1 MSRRLERVNGLL
13 RQEISAIVSSDLSD
27 PRLGSLIS
35 VTEVDCSP
43 DLGSAKVYVSVLG
56 GQKEK
61 SASLEALKSA
71 AGFVHRN
78 LRGRVRLRTVPSL
91 EFRLDE
97 SIEAGFAIL
106 EKIRQTVTHPSP
118 DDHSSQ

>member
-27 PRLGSLIS
+27 PRLGSLVS

-56 GQKEK
+56 GQEEK
-61 SASLEALKSA
+61 SASLEALNSA

-78 LRGRVRLRTVPSL
+78 LRGRVRLRTVPSV

-118 DDHSSQ
+118 DDQSSQ

>member
-27 PRLGSLIS
+27 PRLGSLVS

-56 GQKEK
+56 GQEEK
-61 SASLEALKSA
+61 SASLEALNSA

-78 LRGRVRLRTVPSL
+78 LRDRVRLRTVPSL

>member
-13 RQEISAIVSSDLSD
+13 RQEISAIVSAELSD
-27 PRLGSLIS
+27 PRLGSLVS

-56 GQKEK
+56 GQEDK
-61 SASLEALKSA
+61 SASLEALNSA
-71 AGFVHRN
+71 AGFVHRS
-78 LRGRVRLRTVPSL
+78 LRHRVRLKNLPSL

-97 SIEAGFAIL
+97 SIEVGFALL
-106 EKIRQTVTHPSP
+106 EKIRQTAPPASP
-118 DDHSSQ
+118 DDRSSN

>member
-13 RQEISAIVSSDLSD
+13 RQEISSIVSSELSD
-27 PRLGSLIS
+27 PRLGSMVS

-56 GQKEK
+56 GQEDK

-71 AGFVHRN
+71 AGFVHRS
-78 LRGRVRLRTVPSL
+78 LRHRVRLRTVPSL
-91 EFRLDE
+91 EFRLDQ
-97 SIEAGFAIL
+97 SIEAGFAVL
-106 EKIRQTVTHPSP
+106 EQIRQNAPVPGPH
-118 DDHSSQ
+118 DYSST

>member
-13 RQEISAIVSSDLSD
+13 RQEISAIVSSELSD
-27 PRLGSLIS
+27 PRLGSLVS

-56 GQKEK
+56 GQEDK
-61 SASLEALKSA
+61 SASLKALNSA
-71 AGFVHRN
+71 AGFVHRS
-78 LRGRVRLRTVPSL
+78 LRHRVRLKTVPSL

-97 SIEAGFAIL
+97 SIEAGFALL
-106 EKIRQTVTHPSP
+106 EKIRRTVPQPAP
-118 DDHSSQ
+118 DDHSKT

>member
-1 MSRRLERVNGLL
+1 MSRRLERINGLL

>member
-13 RQEISAIVSSDLSD
+13 RQEISTIVSSDLSD
-27 PRLGSLIS
+27 PRLGSLVS

-56 GQKEK
+56 GQEEK
-61 SASLEALKSA
+61 SASLEALNSA

-78 LRGRVRLRTVPSL
+78 LRGRVRLRTVPSV

-118 DDHSSQ
+118 DDQSSQ

>member
-13 RQEISAIVSSDLSD
+13 RQEISAIVSAELSD
-27 PRLGSLIS
+27 PRLGALVS

-56 GQKEK
+56 GQEEK
-61 SASLEALKSA
+61 SVSLEALNSA

-78 LRGRVRLRTVPSL
+78 LRGRVRLKTVPSL

-106 EKIRQTVTHPSP
+106 EEIRRTVPQPAPGDHPST
-118 DDHSSQ
+118 

>member
-1 MSRRLERVNGLL
+1 MSRRLERINGLL

-27 PRLGSLIS
+27 PRLGSLVS

-78 LRGRVRLRTVPSL
+78 LRGRVRLRIVPSL

>member
-13 RQEISAIVSSDLSD
+13 RQEISAIVSSELSD
-27 PRLGSLIS
+27 PRLGTMVS

-56 GQKEK
+56 GQEDK
-61 SASLEALKSA
+61 SASLEALRSA

-78 LRGRVRLRTVPSL
+78 LRHRVRLRAVPSL

-97 SIEAGFAIL
+97 SIEAGFVVL
-106 EKIRQTVTHPSP
+106 EKIRQNLPMPSP
-118 DDHSSQ
+118 HDHSST

>member
-27 PRLGSLIS
+27 PRLGSLVS

>member
-27 PRLGSLIS
+27 PRLGSLVS

-56 GQKEK
+56 GQEEK
-61 SASLEALKSA
+61 SASLEALNSA

-78 LRGRVRLRTVPSL
+78 LRGRVRLRTVPSV

-106 EKIRQTVTHPSP
+106 EKIRQTVTHPSA
-118 DDHSSQ
+118 DDQSSQ

>member
-27 PRLGSLIS
+27 PRLGSLVS
-35 VTEVDCSP
+35 VTEVDCRP

-56 GQKEK
+56 GEEEK
-61 SASLEALKSA
+61 SASLEALNSA

-78 LRGRVRLRTVPSL
+78 LRDRVRLRTVPSL